1 MSEAQGINTSSV
13 VFVFPEYTT
22 FNFFTSYDLGTS
34 TKQLMIQLKKLNKV
48 VCKHGIYKIFK
59 KNTQY

>member
-1 MSEAQGINTSSV
+1 MSEAQSINT

-34 TKQLMIQLKKLNKV
+34 KQLMIQLKKLNKV